1 MGRGL
6 KFKLF
11 FYFVIFS
18 QKKPSKML
26 LKGLLLFLVV
36 CLFSSGL
43 ANSSHQ
49 QQYDN
54 QDQLSADDDSNN
66 LQLDFHRQRRDV
78 RRTYCGERLH
88 DVFQLV
94 CENIR
99 RKRNASPGP
108 SFPSSSLFTSV
119 YRPSLEE
126 DRFMNEENQWNYESP
141 IGQRDRFRKVEFL
154 RSLQKRALMGISD
167 VCCRRPC
174 TIPEMVQFC

>member
-1 MGRGL
+1 
-6 KFKLF
+6 
-11 FYFVIFS
+11 
-18 QKKPSKML
+18 ML
-26 LKGLLLFLVV
+26 LKGLLLLVV

-49 QQYDN
+49 YD
-54 QDQLSADDDSNN
+54 QDQLSADDDNNN

-78 RRTYCGERLH
+78 PRTYCGDMLH
-88 DVFQLV
+88 NVLQLV
-94 CENIR
+94 CDNVR

-126 DRFMNEENQWNYESP
+126 DRFMKEGNQWNYESP
-141 IGQRDRFRKVEFL
+141 IGGQRDRFHKVGFL

-174 TIPEMVQFC
+174 TILEMVQFC

>member
-1 MGRGL
+1 
-6 KFKLF
+6 
-11 FYFVIFS
+11 
-18 QKKPSKML
+18 ML
-26 LKGLLLFLVV
+26 LKGLLLLLAV

-54 QDQLSADDDSNN
+54 QDQLSADDDNSN

>member
-1 MGRGL
+1 
-6 KFKLF
+6 
-11 FYFVIFS
+11 VIFS

-26 LKGLLLFLVV
+26 LKGLLLLVV

-43 ANSSHQ
+43 ANSS
-49 QQYDN
+49 QYD
-54 QDQLSADDDSNN
+54 QDQLSADDDNNN

-78 RRTYCGERLH
+78 PRTYCGDMLH
-88 DVFQLV
+88 NVLQLV
-94 CENIR
+94 CDNVR

-126 DRFMNEENQWNYESP
+126 DRFMNEGNQWNYESP
-141 IGQRDRFRKVEFL
+141 IGQRDRFHKVGFL

-174 TIPEMVQFC
+174 TILEMVQFC

>member
-1 MGRGL
+1 MGARSDRS
-6 KFKLF
+6 FVTQIQTF
-11 FYFVIFS
+11 FYLVIFS

-26 LKGLLLFLVV
+26 LKGLLLLVV

-43 ANSSHQ
+43 ANSS
-49 QQYDN
+49 QYDN
-54 QDQLSADDDSNN
+54 QDQLSADDDNNN

-78 RRTYCGERLH
+78 RRPYCGERLH

-108 SFPSSSLFTSV
+108 LSSLFTSV

-141 IGQRDRFRKVEFL
+141 IGQRDRFHKVEFL

-174 TIPEMVQFC
+174 TI

>member
-1 MGRGL
+1 MGEVIGASWTQIQT
-6 KFKLF
+6 F

-26 LKGLLLFLVV
+26 LKGLLLLVV

-43 ANSSHQ
+43 ANSS
-49 QQYDN
+49 QYDN
-54 QDQLSADDDSNN
+54 QDQLSADDDNNN

-99 RKRNASPGP
+99 RKRNAS
-108 SFPSSSLFTSV
+108 
-119 YRPSLEE
+119 
-126 DRFMNEENQWNYESP
+126 
-141 IGQRDRFRKVEFL
+141 
-154 RSLQKRALMGISD
+154 
-167 VCCRRPC
+167 
-174 TIPEMVQFC
+174 

>member
-1 MGRGL
+1 MTIL
-6 KFKLF
+6 ILF
-11 FYFVIFS
+11 F
-18 QKKPSKML
+18 Q
-26 LKGLLLFLVV
+26 
-36 CLFSSGL
+36 
-43 ANSSHQ
+43 
-49 QQYDN
+49 
-54 QDQLSADDDSNN
+54 
-66 LQLDFHRQRRDV
+66 QRRDV

-154 RSLQKRALMGISD
+154 RVSFFSIVFVL
-167 VCCRRPC
+167 
-174 TIPEMVQFC
+174 